1 MTKGSPTLK
10 ASLGFWSWSWS
21 SAVSPQVIKAINQ
34 EVGCH
39 YFLQGPRLPLTSP
52 TKLYWW
58 QRYMCKQLA
67 KGCTRQHGSR
77 DSNLRPADCKLS
89 SLTTWSPS
97 HTLVN
102 HINKIQTGLL
112 TEQESG
118 TDGTGDICG
127 YCGLRPAASDKMCR
141 HRRGW
146 EILWNLAEASTT
158 FGFCLTRD
166 HSRLG
171 QVPECLANE
180 NLWKLQVRDF
190 RTDAL
195 PVTQPTVSKQ
205 WTITA
210 IYLTGSK

>member
-1 MTKGSPTLK
+1 
-10 ASLGFWSWSWS
+10 
-21 SAVSPQVIKAINQ
+21 
-34 EVGCH
+34 
-39 YFLQGPRLPLTSP
+39 
-52 TKLYWW
+52 
-58 QRYMCKQLA
+58 MCKQLA

-171 QVPECLANE
+171 QVAQ
-180 NLWKLQVRDF
+180 NLQKVSQRPLWIAGARISPARCASCHLCPSTEGRM
-190 RTDAL
+190 
-195 PVTQPTVSKQ
+195 TVK
-205 WTITA
+205 
-210 IYLTGSK
+210 K